1 MQIRAG
7 GSRGK
12 QGKEQSNSVFSSA
25 PPSHTHIYIINAQS
39 PFSSPSAKAGNR
51 VHARLGQ
58 VHNSKKNG
66 IIPIMGGGTTTLE
79 YH

>member
-7 GSRGK
+7 GSREK
-12 QGKEQSNSVFSSA
+12 NKVTLFFPLL
-25 PPSHTHIYIINAQS
+25 PPRTRIYIINAQS

-58 VHNSKKNG
+58 VHNSKKTG
-66 IIPIMGGGTTTLE
+66 IIPIMGGVTTTLE

>member
-7 GSRGK
+7 GSREK
-12 QGKEQSNSVFSSA
+12 NKVTLFFPL
-25 PPSHTHIYIINAQS
+25 PPRTRIYIINAQS
-39 PFSSPSAKAGNR
+39 PFSSPSANAGNR

-66 IIPIMGGGTTTLE
+66 IIPIMGGVTTTLE